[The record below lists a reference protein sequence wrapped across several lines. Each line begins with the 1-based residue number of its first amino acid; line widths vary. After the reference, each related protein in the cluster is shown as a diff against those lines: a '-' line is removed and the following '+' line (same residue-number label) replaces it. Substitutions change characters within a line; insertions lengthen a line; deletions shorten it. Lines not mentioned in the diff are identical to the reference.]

1 MTHYLEYV
9 RASVC
14 FLIYDTGM
22 LEDLEIL
29 KQRLSKLIESVQ
41 DLSAEKQ
48 SLQARLS
55 QSEDLCRSLQSR
67 LDEGEQK
74 AQALHSQVSQCQS
87 ELDGL
92 RKQSTTKHNELQGT
106 LDLFKQEHSSM
117 QTQLHQSEHEIKV
130 LREAS
135 LQAKARIDAVL
146 MRLPG
151 ASPTE
156 EQS

>member
-1 MTHYLEYV
+1 M
-9 RASVC
+9 
-14 FLIYDTGM
+14 IYDKHM
-22 LEDLEIL
+22 LEDLDIL
-29 KQRLSKLIESVQ
+29 KQRLHKLVDSVQ
-41 DLSAEKQ
+41 ALSAEKQ
-48 SLQARLS
+48 SLQARLA
-55 QSEDLCRSLQSR
+55 QSEERCRSLQGR
-67 LDEGEQK
+67 IDEGNQK
-74 AQALHSQVSQCQS
+74 TQDLHTQVSQCQS

-92 RKQSTTKHNELQGT
+92 RKQSASKHSELQGS